1 VGPDRAPADDADAGR
16 RFPVRSIE
24 LVEAPRARAK
34 LNLYL
39 EIVGRR
45 PDGYHE
51 LRTLFQTIDLRDDV
65 RVDLGGEPGV
75 RCVVD
80 DADLPT
86 DERNLAVRAAKEWL
100 RATGRA
106 DGIDLRIVKRIPI
119 GGGLGG
125 GSSDAAAVLQ
135 SLQRIGGPAPV
146 LPPAALLNLARA
158 LGADV
163 PFLLEGG
170 FAQGTGR
177 GDEIAPLPPPPPVT
191 YVLIVPPFGTE
202 TAKVYAQAHLRLR
215 PAPRGGLER
224 AKAAVASGVPARIR
238 EAHHNDLAEAAMRA
252 YPEMLRYTSLTERL
266 LGRAPCMSGSGST
279 LFDLPDEGEVDD
291 VLARLASL
299 PGRRIVTR
307 PAGPPP
313 SRPA

>member
-1 VGPDRAPADDADAGR
+1 MRMTQILRSSGTSDRA
-16 RFPVRSIE
+16 F
-24 LVEAPRARAK
+24 AK

-39 EIVGRR
+39 ETVGKR

-51 LRTLFQTIDLRDDV
+51 LRTLFQTIDLADDIDV
-65 RVDLGGEPGV
+65 SRGDGLKFGV
-75 RCVVD
+75 RCVVEG
-80 DADLPT
+80 ADLPT
-86 DERNLAVRAAKEWL
+86 DARNLAVRAAEAWL
-100 RATGRA
+100 RATGLIE
-106 DGIDLRIVKRIPI
+106 GVELRIVKRIPI

-125 GSSDAAAVLQ
+125 GSSDAAYVLRA
-135 SLQRIGGPAPV
+135 LQVLAPRV
-146 LPPAALLNLARA
+146 ALPPDALLELARS

-177 GDEIAPLPPPPPVT
+177 GDVIVPLPPPPPVA
-191 YVLIVPPFGTE
+191 YVLILPPFGTE

-215 PAPRGGLER
+215 PAPRGGLDR
-224 AKAAVASGVPARIR
+224 AKEAVASGVPARIR

-279 LFDLPDEGEVDD
+279 LFDVPDEGEIDD
-291 VLARLASL
+291 VVARLAAL
-299 PGRRIVTR
+299 PGRRVVVH
-307 PAGPPP
+307 PAGAPP
-313 SRPA
+313 SRSE